1 MVASIKQYLN
11 KMLAKLTIENYALID
26 KLEIDFSEG
35 FSVITGETG
44 AGKSILLGAL
54 GLILGQRTDP
64 SVALDPTRK
73 CIVEG
78 HFMISNYNLEN
89 FFTLNELDYEEYTI
103 LRREISQSGK
113 SRAFIND
120 TPVTLSVLKELGDHL
135 LNIHSQHSIITLND
149 INFQLAVLDDY
160 AGIQNEVMNFRE
172 AFIRHLR
179 LKKQLDELIQLE
191 LKSHNDRDYF
201 QFLFNELDAAA
212 LKEGEQEEIEKR
224 LQVLTHAEE
233 IKTGL
238 YKIIQLLSESDTCLL
253 NQLSEIV
260 NLSGSISKY
269 HPELVDIS
277 SRFKS
282 NHIDL
287 KDINSTL
294 ERIAEQV
301 QVDPKEMATLSNRI
315 DLIFKLETKH
325 HVSNDRDLL
334 LLKNEFEKK
343 LLEVSS
349 LENKIIEDQNALNA
363 QMSELSAL
371 ALKISG
377 ERKRIMTDF
386 ENNIVNLLK
395 ELGMPD
401 ARVRIDHKISV
412 DLTPDGLDRVRFLFS
427 SNKGVEMD
435 DVSRIASG
443 GELSRLML
451 SVKSL
456 ISQKNLLPTIIFD
469 EIDMGVSGEVA
480 GKIGFILRKMAKN
493 MQVIAI
499 THLPQI
505 AGMGEIHYLVYKV
518 VEEEMTKSLMK
529 KLGREERINEIAKM
543 LSSDKVTASASRA
556 ASELLKN

>member
-1 MVASIKQYLN
+1 
-11 KMLAKLTIENYALID
+11 MLAKLAIENYALID
-26 KLEIDFSEG
+26 KLEIDFSNG

-64 SVALDPTRK
+64 AVLLDSTRK

-78 HFMISNYNLEN
+78 HFIISNYHLED
-89 FFTLNELDYEEYTI
+89 FFSLNELDYEENAI

-120 TPVTLSVLKELGDHL
+120 TPVTLSVLKDLGDHL

-149 INFQLAVLDDY
+149 VNFQLAILDDY
-160 AGIQNEVMNFRE
+160 AGIQNEVMNYRE
-172 AFIRHLR
+172 TFFKHLR
-179 LKKQLDELIQLE
+179 LKKQHDELIQLE
-191 LKSHNDRDYF
+191 LKSRNDRDYF
-201 QFLFNELDAAA
+201 QFLFNELDTAA
-212 LKEGEQEEIEKR
+212 LIEGEQEEIEKR

-233 IKTGL
+233 IKINL
-238 YKIIQLLSESDTCLL
+238 YKTIHILSESDLCIL
-253 NQLSEIV
+253 NQLSEIS
-260 NLSGSISKY
+260 NLSAGISKY
-269 HPELVDIS
+269 HPDLEDIS
-277 SRFKS
+277 SRFKI

-294 ERIAEQV
+294 ERIAEEV
-301 QVDPKEMATLSNRI
+301 LVDPKEMETLSNRI
-315 DLIFKLETKH
+315 DLIYKLEKKH
-325 HVSNDRDLL
+325 HVSNDKDLL
-334 LLKNEFEKK
+334 LLKDEFEKK
-343 LLEVSS
+343 LREVSS
-349 LENKIIEDQNALNA
+349 LENKISEYQNELNA
-363 QMSELSAL
+363 QKIELSAF
-371 ALKISG
+371 ANRISN
-377 ERKRIMTDF
+377 ERKRIMIDF
-386 ENNIVNLLK
+386 EKDIINLLI

-401 ARVRIDHKISV
+401 AKVKIDHKLSTE
-412 DLTPDGLDRVRFLFS
+412 LTHDGIDKVKFLFS
-427 SNKGVEMD
+427 SNKGVELD
-435 DVSRIASG
+435 DISRIASG

-480 GKIGFILRKMAKN
+480 GKIGIILKKMAKK

-505 AGMGEIHYLVYKV
+505 AGMGEMHYLVYKV
-518 VEEEMTKSLMK
+518 IEGEMTKSMMK

-543 LSSDKVTASASRA
+543 LSSDKVTASASKT

>member
-1 MVASIKQYLN
+1 
-11 KMLAKLTIENYALID
+11 MLAKLAIENYALID
-26 KLEIDFSEG
+26 KLEIDFSNG

-64 SVALDPTRK
+64 AVLLDSTRK

-78 HFMISNYNLEN
+78 HFIISNYHLED
-89 FFTLNELDYEEYTI
+89 FFSLNELDYEENAI

-120 TPVTLSVLKELGDHL
+120 TPVTLSVLKDLGDHL

-149 INFQLAVLDDY
+149 VNFQLAILDDY
-160 AGIQNEVMNFRE
+160 AGIQNEVMNYRE
-172 AFIRHLR
+172 TFFKHLR
-179 LKKQLDELIQLE
+179 LKKQHDELIQLE
-191 LKSHNDRDYF
+191 LKSRNDRDYF
-201 QFLFNELDAAA
+201 QFLFNELDTAA
-212 LKEGEQEEIEKR
+212 LIEGEQEEIEKR

-233 IKTGL
+233 IKINL
-238 YKIIQLLSESDTCLL
+238 YKTIHILSESDLCIL
-253 NQLSEIV
+253 NQLSEIS
-260 NLSGSISKY
+260 NLSAGISKY
-269 HPELVDIS
+269 HPDLEDIS
-277 SRFKS
+277 SRLKI

-294 ERIAEQV
+294 ERIAEEV
-301 QVDPKEMATLSNRI
+301 LVDPKEMETLSNRI
-315 DLIFKLETKH
+315 DLIYKLEKKH
-325 HVSNDRDLL
+325 HVSNDKDLL
-334 LLKNEFEKK
+334 LLKDEFEKK
-343 LLEVSS
+343 LREVSS
-349 LENKIIEDQNALNA
+349 LENKISEYQNELNA
-363 QMSELSAL
+363 QKIELSAF
-371 ALKISG
+371 ANRISN
-377 ERKRIMTDF
+377 ERKRIMIDF
-386 ENNIVNLLK
+386 EKDIINLLI

-401 ARVRIDHKISV
+401 AKVKIDHKLSTE
-412 DLTPDGLDRVRFLFS
+412 LTHDGIDKVKFLFS
-427 SNKGVEMD
+427 SNKGVELD
-435 DVSRIASG
+435 DISRIASG

-480 GKIGFILRKMAKN
+480 GKIGIILKKMAKK

-505 AGMGEIHYLVYKV
+505 AGMGEMHYLVYKV
-518 VEEEMTKSLMK
+518 IEGEMTKSMMK

-543 LSSDKVTASASRA
+543 LSSDKVTASASKT

>member
-1 MVASIKQYLN
+1 
-11 KMLAKLTIENYALID
+11 MLAKLTIENYTLID
-26 KLEIDFSEG
+26 NLEIDFSDG

-64 SVALDPTRK
+64 SVLLDPSRK

-78 HFMISNYNLEN
+78 HFIIGNYHLEE
-89 FFTLNELDYEEYTI
+89 FFSLNELDYEVNTI

-120 TPVTLSVLKELGDHL
+120 TPVNLSVLKDLGDHL

-149 INFQLAVLDDY
+149 VNFQLAMLDDY
-160 AGIQNEVMNFRE
+160 AGIQNEVLNYKE
-172 AFIRHLR
+172 AFLRHLS
-179 LKKQLDELIQLE
+179 LKKQLEDLIQLE
-191 LKSHNDRDYF
+191 IKSRNDRDYF
-201 QFLFNELDAAA
+201 RYLLNELEAAA
-212 LKEGEQEEIEKR
+212 LSEGEQEEIETR

-233 IKTGL
+233 IKTNL
-238 YKIIQLLSESDTCLL
+238 YKTITILSESDICVL
-253 NQLSEIV
+253 NQLAELL
-260 NLSGSISKY
+260 NLSAAISKY
-269 HPELVDIS
+269 HPDLSDIS
-277 SRFKS
+277 SRLKS

-294 ERIAEQV
+294 QRIAEEV
-301 QVDPKEMATLSNRI
+301 LVDPKEMESLSNRI
-315 DLIFKLETKH
+315 DLIYKLEKKH
-325 HVSNDRDLL
+325 HVSSDKDLL
-334 LLKNEFEKK
+334 LLKAEFETK
-343 LLEVSS
+343 LRKASS
-349 LENKIIEDQNALNA
+349 LESKIIEYQDELNA
-363 QMSELSAL
+363 RMIELSAL

-377 ERKRIMTDF
+377 ERQKIMIDF
-386 ENNIVNLLK
+386 EKNIVNLLK

-401 ARVRIDHKISV
+401 ARVTIDHKLSA
-412 DLTPDGLDRVRFLFS
+412 DLTHDGLDKVKFLFS
-427 SNKGVEMD
+427 SNKGVELD
-435 DVSRIASG
+435 DISKIASG

-469 EIDMGVSGEVA
+469 EIDIGVSGEIA
-480 GKIGFILRKMAKN
+480 GKIGNILGKMAKN

-505 AGMGEIHYLVYKV
+505 AGMGEIHYLVYKIT
-518 VEEEMTKSLMK
+518 EGEMTKSLMK
-529 KLGREERINEIAKM
+529 RLGREERINEIAKM
-543 LSSDKVTASASRA
+543 LSSDKVTASASRT